1 MSKDKNPGYW
11 DNYKCSQPAQQNTD
25 YCAAP
30 SLYPDDDGL
39 PPVDDDMSKKDEKR
53 RNQEEK
59 YYRQVKMH
67 ALSEAE
73 GDIPNVINGLRQFT
87 HREITIDLAALKG
100 EILAG
105 RRLSKVG
112 FNMGATG
119 IMYTS
124 GRYDCPTNAQVAV
137 DMSTFYYLKKKYLYV
152 GNSKKGLL
160 TYLEGMMAAYCLI
173 NHR

>member
-25 YCAAP
+25 YCAVP
-30 SLYPDDDGL
+30 SLYPDDDL
-39 PPVDDDMSKKDEKR
+39 PPTDDDMSKKDD
-53 RNQEEK
+53 K

-112 FNMGATG
+112 FNLSADR
-119 IMYTS
+119 IEYAS
-124 GRYDCPTNAQVAV
+124 GRYDDPTNAQVAV
-137 DMSTFYYLKKKYLYV
+137 DMSTFYYLKKKYGYV

-160 TYLEGMMAAYCLI
+160 TYLEGMMAAYCLL

>member
-11 DNYKCSQPAQQNTD
+11 DNYKCSQPTQQASD
-25 YCAAP
+25 YECAP

-39 PPVDDDMSKKDEKR
+39 PPVDDDMKKETKEEAKHRKNRRDSR
-53 RNQEEK
+53 LCNIRNQE
-59 YYRQVKMH
+59 
-67 ALSEAE
+67 
-73 GDIPNVINGLRQFT
+73 GDVPYHMNGERQFS

-112 FNMGATG
+112 FGWN
-119 IMYTS
+119 TS
-124 GRYDCPTNAQVAV
+124 RIKYANGQYDCPTNAQEAV
-137 DMSTFYYLKKKYLYV
+137 DMSTFYHLKKKYGYV

-160 TYLEGMMAAYCLI
+160 NYLEGMMAAYCLF